1 MMKTTSKTE
10 SSPLRRQFRLGGI
23 TRLMMAMLFVAP
35 VVSCSDP
42 IGVDE
47 LSDFMI
53 LAPGDYFFATPIT
66 LRPSAVTADSVL
78 FRWENARGAE
88 RYTIV
93 FAQAQTLP
101 DLTAYRADISA
112 PSFTIPVN
120 QPQAITIPYGVPNP
134 LLDTIPVAQYPALQH
149 VLKLRDL
156 DAALASQP
164 KGVPL
169 YFVWSIEAHR
179 GSQTSRSIE
188 LHRLIIIRT

>member
-1 MMKTTSKTE
+1 MMKTTSRTE
-10 SSPLRRQFRLGGI
+10 NSPLRRQFRRGGI
-23 TRLMMAMLFVAP
+23 TRLMMAMLCVAP

-42 IGVDE
+42 VGVDE

-53 LAPGDYFFATPIT
+53 LAPGDYFFATPLT
-66 LRPSAVTADSVL
+66 LRPATASADSVL
-78 FRWENARGAE
+78 FRWESSRGAE

-93 FAQAQTLP
+93 FAPAATLA
-101 DLTAYRADISA
+101 DLTAYRADIAA
-112 PSFTIPVN
+112 PTFTIPVN
-120 QPQAITIPYGVPNP
+120 QPQSITIPYGVPNP

-149 VLKLRDL
+149 VLKLKDL

-169 YFVWSIEAHR
+169 YYVWSIEAHQ
-179 GSQTSRSIE
+179 GSRTARSIE

>member
-1 MMKTTSKTE
+1 
-10 SSPLRRQFRLGGI
+10 
-23 TRLMMAMLFVAP
+23 MMAMLCVAP

-42 IGVDE
+42 VGVDE

-53 LAPGDYFFATPIT
+53 LAPGDYFFATPLT
-66 LRPSAVTADSVL
+66 LRPATASADSVL
-78 FRWENARGAE
+78 FRWESSRGAE

-93 FAQAQTLP
+93 FAPAATLA
-101 DLTAYRADISA
+101 DLTAYRADIAA
-112 PSFTIPVN
+112 PTFTIPVN
-120 QPQAITIPYGVPNP
+120 QPQSITIPYGVPNP

-149 VLKLRDL
+149 VLKLKDL

-169 YFVWSIEAHR
+169 YYVWSIEAHQ
-179 GSQTSRSIE
+179 GSRTARSIE